1 MTDIA
6 RLGLSAETQPIKDA
20 AKDLDRLSQSAKS
33 AGAAADKFSASSSK
47 MGAGLKGAASGASGA
62 QSSVTRLAEGYDL
75 LTGKVDRNF
84 MAISKNIESWNRIPA
99 AANGATSALNRLGK
113 SASDNINRMQATPG
127 NIAAQFQD
135 IGVTAAGGMNPMI
148 IALQQGTQLGAA
160 MSGGLGDLGNA
171 FKQILS
177 PINLF
182 TIGLVG
188 LAALGIQMVDW
199 AQLAADALNG
209 LADVIVEIS
218 PYLALLAAG
227 LVAIYAPA
235 IIAGIGA
242 LTVAM
247 YNLAAG
253 ILAVIGLP
261 ALLVIGFVAMVAA
274 AVEFRD
280 ELTEIFGVDIV
291 GVVADTIN
299 KIIGTFVGAFNGI
312 KAVWGMLPAAFG
324 DVAIRAANAVI
335 RIIADMVGKVITLLN
350 PIANILQAGG
360 LDIGGMV
367 AGGIR
372 SLQMDNPFEGMERST
387 GAIIDGFVRA
397 GQQVNYIG
405 AGIDLI
411 KKGARTAA
419 DYLREWAGALTD
431 AGDAAA
437 GKDKKTK
444 SARAAKGKSQA
455 ELWAELLVGADKQMR
470 GLEQAGAQIGIYGEA
485 LSRLQFEQQLFNE
498 AQDKGIVLT
507 AAMSAELTKRAAA
520 MAQVAEANRKAAF
533 MEDLVQD
540 AEMLN
545 LQLERERGELGLTG
559 AALIAY
565 RYETEKL
572 VAAKRAHIDLS
583 PEELEAIRQAGIL
596 YGEQADAIAKASQA
610 LEDNKATVRGVFD
623 AIAESIT
630 KGTNLWDNLA
640 NVFDRVVDRMVSRL
654 LDDLM
659 DAIFQVNN
667 AVGGGGGFFGSLLG
681 LAGSIGG
688 GGGLNV
694 SGGPITGI
702 DTSGSIGGIPGFAK
716 GGAFTNGVV
725 DSPTMFKFANGGK
738 FGVMGEAGPEAVMPL
753 KRGSDG
759 SLGVQV
765 HGGNNDNAPSF
776 TFDLRGAV
784 VTQDILDQMNQIAS
798 QQANVAVNQN
808 NVRQQRQSQ
817 RALGKR

>member
-6 RLGLSAETQPIKDA
+6 RLGLAAETQPIKDA
-20 AKDLDRLSQSAKS
+20 AKDLDRLSLSAKS

-75 LTGKVDRNF
+75 LTGKVNRNF

-113 SASDNINRMQATPG
+113 SASDNINKMQATPG

-160 MSGGLGDLGNA
+160 MSGGLGDLGKA

-177 PINLF
+177 PINLM

-227 LVAIYAPA
+227 LALIYAPA
-235 IIAGIGA
+235 IIAGIGT

-280 ELTEIFGVDIV
+280 ELTEMLGFDIV
-291 GVVADTIN
+291 QAAQDGVNFIIN
-299 KIIGTFVGAFNGI
+299 AFIGAYKAILATWDKIPAAIGDLALQAANWVIRAVESMVNGSI
-312 KAVWGMLPAAFG
+312 QRINALTSMLPFDLG
-324 DVAIRAANAVI
+324 
-335 RIIADMVGKVITLLN
+335 
-350 PIANILQAGG
+350 AG
-360 LDIGGMV
+360 
-367 AGGIR
+367 
-372 SLQMDNPFEGMERST
+372 LQMGTVDMGQIDNPWA
-387 GAIIDGFVRA
+387 GAADEVGNLA
-397 GQQVNYIG
+397 TAAYAAEQ
-405 AGIDLI
+405 GIDRVGMAIDAI
-411 KKGARTAA
+411 KSGARTVAG
-419 DYLREWAGALTD
+419 YMRQWAGAIGA
-431 AGDAAA
+431 AGDAAE
-437 GKDKKTK
+437 GKGKKSK
-444 SARAAKGKSQA
+444 SARAATGKSQA
-455 ELWAELLVGADKQMR
+455 DLWAELLVGADKQMR
-470 GLEQAGAQIGIYGEA
+470 GLEQAGAQIGVYGEA

-507 AAMSAELTKRAAA
+507 AAMAAELTKRAAA

-667 AVGGGGGFFGSLLG
+667 AAGGGGGLFGSLLG

-688 GGGLNV
+688 AGGGGDIQV
-694 SGGPITGI
+694 RPTFGGGTQGN
-702 DTSGSIGGIPGFAK
+702 TPGVLSLWAK
-716 GGAFTNGVV
+716 GGAFTNSVV

-738 FGVMGEAGPEAVMPL
+738 FGVMGEAGPEAVLPL

-765 HGGNNDNAPSF
+765 QGGSNDNAPSF